1 MKKIL
6 FTILCA
12 GAVMSCAKEEVITA
26 NQEAITFEN
35 AFVNNATKAIDGFTV
50 TKDNLATFNVWG
62 TTQMPETGSA
72 IVPIFAE
79 VAVSGSGSAWS
90 YDAGYTQYWI
100 PGNTYVFAA
109 AKNYD
114 GFTIKNGVP
123 STFTVDAEN
132 QKDLLY
138 ATKSQVGQPTG
149 SNTAVAFDFEHL
161 LSKVYFTVQNTITTN
176 VTGNVY
182 AYRVTDIK
190 ITNAYQDGT
199 YYVVADGTNAA
210 KSWAVSTPDAV
221 EFSKMTAGVDEAP
234 IVVGKVSAADEAT
247 SYYAR
252 LVIPAAYTALNVT
265 CKVETLLNGAVVDV
279 QDYNKTVAHTF
290 VKGNSYNF
298 VLSKGLPGEKIEF
311 TVNTVKDWTENTVSS
326 YPSL

>member
-6 FTILCA
+6 FAILCA
-12 GAVMSCAKEEVITA
+12 GAVISCAKEEVITA

-100 PGNTYVFAA
+100 PGNSYVFAA

-114 GFTIKNGVP
+114 GVSLKNGVP
-123 STFTVDAEN
+123 ATFTVDAEN

-149 SNTAVAFDFEHL
+149 TNTAVAFDFEHL

-210 KSWAVSTPDAV
+210 KSWAVSTPAAV
-221 EFSKMTAGVDEAP
+221 EFSNMSAGVDETP
-234 IVVGKVSAADEAT
+234 IVVGKVAATDEAT
-247 SYYAR
+247 SHYAR
-252 LVIPAAYTALNVT
+252 LVIPAAYDALNVT
-265 CKVETLLNGAVVDV
+265 CKVETLLNDAVVYV
-279 QDYNKTVAHTF
+279 QDYNKTIAHTF

-298 VLSKGLPGEKIEF
+298 VLSKGLPGDKIEF
-311 TVNTVKDWTENTVSS
+311 TVKSVKDWTENTVST

>member
-1 MKKIL
+1 MKKI
-6 FTILCA
+6 FFAILCSA
-12 GAVMSCAKEEVITA
+12 AVISCAKEEVITA
-26 NQEAITFEN
+26 DQEAITFEN
-35 AFVNNATKAIDGFTV
+35 AFVNNATKAQDAFTV

-62 TTQMPETGSA
+62 TTQMPGAGSA

-79 VAVSGSGSAWS
+79 VAVSGSGSTWS
-90 YDAGYTQYWI
+90 YDAEYTQYWI
-100 PGNTYVFAA
+100 PGNSYVFAA

-114 GFTIKNGVP
+114 GVSLQNGVP
-123 STFTVDAEN
+123 ATFTVDAEN
-132 QKDLLY
+132 QKDILY

-149 SNTAVAFDFEHL
+149 ANAAVAFDFEHL

-199 YYVVADGTNAA
+199 YYVVEDGENDAE
-210 KSWAVSTPDAV
+210 SWAVSTPAAV
-221 EFSKMTAGVDEAP
+221 EFSNMSAGVDVNP

-252 LVIPAAYTALNVT
+252 LVIPATYTALNVT